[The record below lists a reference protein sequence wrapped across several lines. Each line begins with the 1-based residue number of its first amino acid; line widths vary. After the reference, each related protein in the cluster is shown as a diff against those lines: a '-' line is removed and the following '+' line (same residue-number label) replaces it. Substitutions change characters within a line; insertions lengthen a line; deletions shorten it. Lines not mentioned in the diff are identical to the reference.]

1 MEAGEK
7 VTFPFAKGE
16 MEGTVKKIIGKTV
29 YILADFPRHK
39 GKIVTRSIFQLEKG
53 KKKSTKAKAKKGE

>member
-1 MEAGEK
+1 MEIGEK
-7 VTFPFAKGE
+7 ITFPFAKGQ
-16 MEGTVKKIIGKTV
+16 MEGTVKRIVGKKV

-53 KKKSTKAKAKKGE
+53 KKKSTKAKTKKGE